1 MDKGLFLAV
10 VPGISV
16 VLVPDCESSFC
27 SERILQLSGVDL
39 EFESQKPAAQHWF

>member
-1 MDKGLFLAV
+1 MGKGLFLAV

-16 VLVPDCESSFC
+16 VLVPDC

-39 EFESQKPAAQHWF
+39 EFESQ